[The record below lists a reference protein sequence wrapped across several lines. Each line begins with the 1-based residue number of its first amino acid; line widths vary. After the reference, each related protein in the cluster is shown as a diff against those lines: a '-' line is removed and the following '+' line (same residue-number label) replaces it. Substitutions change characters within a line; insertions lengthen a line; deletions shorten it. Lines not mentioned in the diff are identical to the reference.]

1 MAQVVECLFSV
12 HEALGSTHSLY
23 KPGTVVH
30 PCNPS
35 TWKVRSGV
43 QCHPLLRG
51 EVEGRD
57 WLEVASIATVAGLT
71 G

>member
-1 MAQVVECLFSV
+1 MAQVVECLLSA
-12 HEALGSTHSLY
+12 HEALRSTHSPY

-35 TWKVRSGV
+35 TGKVRSGV